1 MTLPGIQI
9 DQMFENFNGF
19 GEGKKAGRE
28 SKDLFSGMMS
38 NILNRVNADKGLTRG
53 KLLKADIR
61 EKSPQ
66 LLESIK
72 KYLLSKGISLNQVYA
87 DDATLHK
94 LKRFLESAGFKGDA
108 IGRLLGELKSGSFK
122 KGVRLSDVFAKLSEL
137 KETGDSDTMLDISA
151 VPYIESILT
160 KLLPESEYQHTALK
174 DVMIDGQG
182 VDLSRLVENLRR
194 IIARHPEKG
203 RSQPKEADQR
213 QLAGLLAKFG
223 IDSEKG
229 TLTLD
234 RFVSGLESLAAKIR
248 MHQSS
253 RRVETAELKGFFDG
267 LKPVDESQAGMVKR
281 MDDSREG
288 LKMVQ
293 NLKTDDIP
301 QKVFNPGHGD
311 KNQSALLKTEGR
323 PADHRM
329 LRPEGDAVKA
339 VESVNDAKNT
349 VTPVD
354 NSSGA
359 PKSAA
364 RLFTPEPRAEAR
376 TLPAYVLNQ
385 VSRQIIRSHQNGMN
399 QLELQLKPPHLGRLQ
414 MQIIHSGDT
423 IRVSIVTEQMAARE
437 ILMSHAGELRTHL
450 TEQGMRVEKIDIQ
463 FDQSFDQ
470 SMANARHESNRSNER
485 RRQGSRSTPGSQPA
499 EAVSEESPE
508 PVRVREGILD
518 LVA

>member
-28 SKDLFSGMMS
+28 SKDLFSGMMN
-38 NILNRVNADKGLTRG
+38 NILNRVNADKGLTQG
-53 KLLKADIR
+53 KLLNADIR

-72 KYLLSKGISLNQVYA
+72 KYLLSKGISLDQVCA
-87 DDATLHK
+87 DDATLGR

-174 DVMIDGQG
+174 EVMIDGQG

-194 IIARHPEKG
+194 IIAQHPEKG

-267 LKPVDESQAGMVKR
+267 LKPMDESQAGMGKR

-293 NLKTDDIP
+293 GLKTDDIP

-311 KNQSALLKTEGR
+311 KNPRALLKTEGR
-323 PADHRM
+323 PADQRM
-329 LRPEGDAVKA
+329 LRPEGEAVKA
-339 VESVNDAKNT
+339 VETVNDAKNT
-349 VTPVD
+349 VTPAE
-354 NSSGA
+354 SSSET
-359 PKSAA
+359 PKSAS
-364 RLFTPEPRAEAR
+364 RLFGPEPRAEAR

-414 MQIIHSGDT
+414 MQINHSGDT
-423 IRVSIVTEQMAARE
+423 IRVSIVTEQIAARE

-470 SMANARHESNRSNER
+470 SMANARHESNRSNA
-485 RRQGSRSTPGSQPA
+485 RRQKGSRSTPGSQSA
-499 EAVSEESPE
+499 EAVSEEPPE